1 MDTVRLVLAGDV
13 MLGRGVDQVMPDPL
27 PPRLYEPWVHDAREY
42 VRLAERAHGP
52 IPAPVDLGYPWGE
65 ALRVM
70 DRMAPELRIVNLE
83 TALTANGTPWPGKG
97 IHYRMNPLHAGSL
110 CAARIDACSLANN
123 HVLDWGVEGLSS
135 TLAALRREGIATA
148 GAGADERR
156 ARSPTPLALRH
167 PGRRVLLSAWA
178 TPDSGVMAGWAATR
192 ETPGIAVLHELDA
205 AAARRVLSGVQA
217 QRRQGDLVIVSLHW
231 GGNWVDEVPAAH
243 RVFARRLID
252 IGAADLVHGHSSHHP
267 LPMEVHAGKLILYGC
282 GDLINDYEGID
293 SPGPLRSDVGCL
305 YAATL
310 SAVNGSLLALEI
322 VPLQLRRFRL
332 EPPDPLVRQE
342 LHRMLDAGCRRFGT
356 RLETDPGGSWQLA
369 WS

>member
-1 MDTVRLVLAGDV
+1 MDTVRLMLAGDV
-13 MLGRGVDQVMPDPL
+13 MLGRGLDQVMPDPL

-52 IPAPVDLGYPWGE
+52 IPAPVELDYPWGE

-83 TALTANGTPWPGKG
+83 TAITAGGAPWPGKG

-110 CAARIDACSLANN
+110 SAARIDACCLANN
-123 HVLDWGVEGLSS
+123 HVLDWGVDGLDS
-135 TLAALRREGIATA
+135 TLAALRGEGIAVA

-156 ARSPTPLALRH
+156 ARSPMPLALHH

-192 ETPGIAVLHELDA
+192 ETPGIAVLRSLDA
-205 AAARRVLSGVQA
+205 AAAQHVLSSVQA
-217 QRRQGDLVIVSLHW
+217 QRRHGDLVVVSLHW

-293 SPGPLRSDVGCL
+293 PPGRLRPDVGCL

-310 SAVNGSLLALEI
+310 SAADGSLLALEI

-332 EPPDPLVRQE
+332 ERPDPLVRQE
-342 LHRMLDAGCRRFGT
+342 LHRMLDAGCRRLGT
-356 RLETDPGGSWQLA
+356 RLEADPGGSWQLA